1 MLCLGKVC
9 LGGWGV
15 WLILQDCLVV
25 FDCIVLRLKGVLVVV
40 VLISL
45 SVLVLVVGGIPLV
58 V

>member
-1 MLCLGKVC
+1 MC

-45 SVLVLVVGGIPLV
+45 SVWLLVVGGISLV

>member
-1 MLCLGKVC
+1 MGKVC

-15 WLILQDCLVV
+15 WLILQDRLVV
-25 FDCIVLRLKGVLVVV
+25 FDCIVLCLKGVLVVV